1 MTPLELSQAAKRLA
15 AEIGFEACGITDLS
29 PSSTANQFNAWLE
42 HGFHGEM
49 NYMAR
54 QATVRRDPSRAWA
67 EARAV
72 VVVLHNYYC
81 TTSARSSDQ
90 YRLARYAHGDDYHRV
105 TKNKLDIIGARLVE
119 LTDHGSYRSYVD
131 AGPLP
136 ERELAQRAGLGWM
149 AKNTMLIHP
158 RLGSFTF
165 IGCVLTDLELA
176 PDAPF
181 EADRCGTCTRCL
193 DACPTDAFP
202 GPHVLDA
209 TKCISYLT
217 IEARGEVPAALR
229 APVGDNL
236 FGCDICQEVCPWNMS
251 FARELTEPA
260 FRPRPDAQW
269 PTLEEI
275 LRMDQRA
282 FDDRFADTA
291 IERAGVNG
299 LQRNARVVLEN
310 RAR

>member
-1 MTPLELSQAAKRLA
+1 MSQD
-15 AEIGFEACGITDLS
+15 G
-29 PSSTANQFNAWLE
+29 
-42 HGFHGEM
+42 
-49 NYMAR
+49 
-54 QATVRRDPSRAWA
+54 
-67 EARAV
+67 
-72 VVVLHNYYC
+72 
-81 TTSARSSDQ
+81 
-90 YRLARYAHGDDYHRV
+90 YRLARYAQGADYHRV
-105 TKNKLDIIGARLVE
+105 TKSKLDKLGQHITGLS
-119 LTDHGSYRSYVD
+119 DHGSHRSYVD

-136 ERELAQRAGLGWM
+136 ERDLAQRAGLGWM

-202 GPHVLDA
+202 EPHVLDA

-217 IEARGEVPAALR
+217 IEARSDAPAELR
-229 APVGDNL
+229 AAVGDNL
-236 FGCDICQEVCPWNMS
+236 FGCDICQEVCPWNVR
-251 FARELTEPA
+251 FARVADEPG
-260 FRPRPDAQW
+260 FRPQPEAAW

-275 LRMDQRA
+275 LRMDRSA
-282 FDDRFADTA
+282 FDDRFGDTA

-299 LQRNARVVLEN
+299 LQRNARLVVEN
-310 RAR
+310 RNR